1 LFFPHNGLG
10 VDPAI
15 EHGIR
20 DAYDAFLTGDFERL
34 NAFFAPDAV
43 YVNPSY
49 AVESGTREGT
59 AELSKV
65 WLSLH
70 EMFQFTEARVEE
82 IQEGPEGVFV
92 MLRLRGH
99 GRVSGAPTLLTQAHV
114 LKLRD
119 GRAVS
124 LAWFGTR
131 EEGLRAAGL
140 P

>member
-92 MLRLRGH
+92 CCGCGVTGESAAHPRCSR
-99 GRVSGAPTLLTQAHV
+99 RRTYSSFATGAQ
-114 LKLRD
+114 
-119 GRAVS
+119 
-124 LAWFGTR
+124 
-131 EEGLRAAGL
+131 
-140 P
+140 